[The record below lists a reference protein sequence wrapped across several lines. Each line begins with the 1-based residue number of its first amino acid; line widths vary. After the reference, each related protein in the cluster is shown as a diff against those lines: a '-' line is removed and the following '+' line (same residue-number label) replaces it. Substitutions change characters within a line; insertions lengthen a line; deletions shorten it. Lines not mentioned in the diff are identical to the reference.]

1 MKCSNGTS
9 CQGNDNDY
17 PFKFSFFF
25 FSNGFDLAEL
35 DKPNEFERSLACDVY
50 FVCASQKT

>member
-1 MKCSNGTS
+1 MKLVVREMRTIFISKEC
-9 CQGNDNDY
+9 
-17 PFKFSFFF
+17 FSVFLKRLVF
-25 FSNGFDLAEL
+25 LAEL

>member
-1 MKCSNGTS
+1 MELVVREMIMIIISNF
-9 CQGNDNDY
+9 
-17 PFKFSFFF
+17 PFFF
-25 FSNGFDLAEL
+25 INGFDLVEL